1 MRRTDPG
8 GYIGVVEM
16 LYVVAGVKEHVGV
29 AVAAAAAVVAEVV
42 DNPSFVVGAVLDAL
56 VKAVVAVWDA

>member
-1 MRRTDPG
+1 MRRTDPA

-29 AVAAAAAVVAEVV
+29 AVAAAVVAEVV
-42 DNPSFVVGAVLDAL
+42 DNPPFVVGAVLDAL
-56 VKAVVAVWDA
+56 VKAVVAVSDA